1 MPNIQPV
8 FGVQIGVYQAV
19 GMGDTPDGTKWLHD

>member
-19 GMGDTPDGTKWLHD
+19 GMGDTPDGTK